1 MHKWASE
8 MKRNKMKW
16 KQKEENF
23 RKWNTDRHRYL
34 PDVCTH
40 TLYVHNVLSQNES
53 CTDSHFSRLS
63 VCLSFLLS
71 FCLFVLL
78 SLYWYFFPSIY
89 LFSRL
94 ICLLLCPLVSL
105 LIFLY
110 FCPLLCIQVFS
121 VSMIVSFSFLLDVC
135 VHSNCISHLPWKK
148 FKSKCG
154 KNINESRWHFNHYRS
169 FSVNV
174 ISSNFGS
181 LFKYLNVSVYTSW
194 RRGER

>member
-1 MHKWASE
+1 MHKWTNE

-63 VCLSFLLS
+63 VCLSVCLSVFPSVLLS
-71 FCLFVLL
+71 FCSFVLL
-78 SLYWYFFPSIY
+78 SLYWYFLPSIY
-89 LFSRL
+89 LFSLL

-121 VSMIVSFSFLLDVC
+121 VSVSVSFSFLLDVC
-135 VHSNCISHLPWKK
+135 VCILIALVI
-148 FKSKCG
+148 CLG
-154 KNINESRWHFNHYRS
+154 KI
-169 FSVNV
+169 
-174 ISSNFGS
+174 
-181 LFKYLNVSVYTSW
+181 
-194 RRGER
+194 